1 MNGKKLFAAMFLLLA
16 LAPVCRANPSCPAR
30 IVSLSLA
37 ADEILV
43 DILGDGKKIA
53 ALTHFAAD
61 GSISNV
67 SEKVGGIPLV
77 HANLE
82 QVLGKSPDL
91 AILAGHSDP
100 NMRAHL
106 EKAGV
111 RTLVLRE
118 IVSFESVKKNIRT
131 VGAAVCEETAAEGLV
146 EDMERRIA
154 DARKRIPPEAAAP
167 KIFFYGAPGFT
178 VGARTTINDVIE
190 SAGGVNAAARGGLV
204 GHMNV
209 STEYI
214 VETDPDIVLTSSY
227 NPSHPNFVGGMLSN
241 PALAGRRIV
250 VLTGKHLDAASHY
263 AARGVSDLVDSILK
277 TPGNE
282 SEAD

>member
-1 MNGKKLFAAMFLLLA
+1 MNGKKLFAAAFLLLA
-16 LAPVCRANPSCPAR
+16 LAPVCRANPACPAR

-43 DILGDGKKIA
+43 DILGDRKKIA

-91 AILAGHSDP
+91 AILAAHSDP

-118 IVSFESVKKNIRT
+118 IVSFESVKKNIKT
-131 VGAAVCEETAAEGLV
+131 VGAAVCEGTAAADLV

-167 KIFFYGAPGFT
+167 KVLFYGAPGFT
-178 VGARTTINDVIE
+178 VGARTTINDIIE
-190 SAGGVNAAARGGLV
+190 SSGGVNAAARGGLV

-214 VETDPDIVLTSSY
+214 IETDPDMVLTSSY

-241 PALAGRRIV
+241 PALEGRRIV
-250 VLTGKHLDAASHY
+250 VLPGKHLDAASHY

-277 TPGNE
+277 TSGK
-282 SEAD
+282 